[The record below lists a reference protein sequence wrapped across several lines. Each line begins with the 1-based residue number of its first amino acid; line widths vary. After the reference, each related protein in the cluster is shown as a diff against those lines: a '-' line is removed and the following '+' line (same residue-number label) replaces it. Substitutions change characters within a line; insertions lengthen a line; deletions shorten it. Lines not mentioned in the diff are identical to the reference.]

1 MDLIPSRGEPR
12 HLKKRNSVL
21 FYTKAGRHSCR
32 SCPHVTNG
40 ALGAGPSAIPSNSA
54 TTLPEAVSAALERTS
69 PLVLFHR

>member
-1 MDLIPSRGEPR
+1 MDVIPSRGEPR
-12 HLKKRNSVL
+12 HLKKRNSIL
-21 FYTKAGRHSCR
+21 FYTKAGGTHAEAV
-32 SCPHVTNG
+32 PHVTNG